1 VVVLKGTL
9 SLVALLVVVVA
20 VRADQQA
27 PPTFRTGVRVV
38 PVYASVS
45 DRNGQFIL
53 DLTKERF
60 TLTDNGQPVAITQ
73 FSNQF
78 VPITAA
84 IMLDLSRSMLPRYDA
99 VLASAEQFIVRLM
112 PGDRA
117 RVGSFSEEVRMG
129 PPLTSDRD
137 ALIKFLRESFDL
149 RVGMRTRLWDGIE
162 EGIKTLEGAE
172 GRRIVFVITDGGDT
186 LSEASMNDVQSHAR
200 RAGVIVYWISM
211 SGTGGREPQALI
223 KPGPGLLSLVED
235 SGGGYMRFA
244 EIDEIN
250 RIMTEVTQELH
261 HQYLLGFTPT
271 TLDGRM
277 HKLDVRVPQSN
288 YTVRARKTYVA
299 EEEK

>member
-1 VVVLKGTL
+1 MKIAVGLALCSAAL
-9 SLVALLVVVVA
+9 SVAA
-20 VRADQQA
+20 TMYAEAQTPQ
-27 PPTFRTGVRVV
+27 TFRAGVKIV
-38 PVYASVS
+38 PVYATVAAP
-45 DRNGQFIL
+45 NGQFIL
-53 DLTKERF
+53 DLKKEQF
-60 TLTDNGQPVAITQ
+60 TLTDNGQPVTITQ

-84 IMLDLSRSMLPRYDA
+84 IMLDLSKSMLTRYDA

-137 ALIKFLRESFDL
+137 ALIKFLRDSFDL
-149 RVGMRTRLWDGIE
+149 RVGMRTRLWDGID
-162 EGIKTLEGAE
+162 EGIKALDGAE
-172 GRRIVFVITDGGDT
+172 GRRVVFVITDGNDTWSVKRGDDV
-186 LSEASMNDVQSHAR
+186 LSAAR
-200 RAGVIVYWISM
+200 KAGVLVYWISM
-211 SGTGGREPQALI
+211 SGTGGPEPQSQRTPSA
-223 KPGPGLLSLVED
+223 GLRSFVED
-235 SGGGYMRFA
+235 TGGGFMRFN

-261 HQYLLGFTPT
+261 HQYLLGFTPAA
-271 TLDGRM
+271 LDGHL
-277 HKLDVRVPQSN
+277 HKLDLRVPQSN